1 MRELLRQES
10 TYSAK
15 ERATEAARIAADRS
29 AASHCQAVGCDPY
42 PLL

>member
-15 ERATEAARIAADRS
+15 ERATEAARIATNAS
-29 AASHCQAVGCDPY
+29 AASHCQAIGCDPY
-42 PLL
+42 PSL